1 MDYTELGE
9 KVLRLVG
16 GTGNVASHTNC
27 MTRLRINVEDQA
39 AVDVAGIRALD
50 GVQGVVDGPQLQIVV
65 GPGHAER
72 LREGFGDVLAAAR
85 AAESGSESDVV
96 VALDKVADDV
106 REAELGSLATRTQ
119 AKVKARQTSRLQV
132 ALKHVGNIFIP
143 LFPGFIA
150 CGIIAAIA
158 NIWKLIDPSVT
169 GNPWFLVFAAMGT
182 LLIGSL
188 NLIVGLNTAKEFGGS
203 PVLGFVAGGLPYLP
217 ALAGIAAN
225 PKTGGEAVP
234 LTIPV
239 VGQLSPGLGGVIGVM
254 ATAWLFAA
262 IEKRLRARVPASLD
276 LFVVPVFTVLVG
288 AVVSL
293 FVIMPIAALVM
304 RGVTWFLVDFALEQ
318 GGVFGGFLMSA
329 LFLPLVMLGLHHGL
343 TPVHVQLIADLG
355 YTPLLPILAMAGAGQ
370 DGAAIAIWLKTRNP
384 KLKRIIKGALPLGL
398 VGIGEPLIYGVS
410 LPLFYPFITA
420 CLGAGFGGAF
430 VAWGMEV
437 SGGFGAQTIG
447 LSGVLMTGVISAGGW
462 LWYLGGIA
470 VGALAGFVLT
480 YLFGFKESMESR
492 LA

>member
-1 MDYTELGE
+1 MNYTELGE
-9 KVLRLVG
+9 TILGLVG
-16 GTGNVASHTNC
+16 GPGNVASHTNC

-39 AVDVAGIRALD
+39 AVDVAGIRGLD

-85 AAESGSESDVV
+85 AAESGSEADVV
-96 VALDKVADDV
+96 VAAEKVADDV
-106 REAELGSLATRTQ
+106 REAELDSLATRTQ
-119 AKVKARQTSRLQV
+119 AKMKARQTSRLQV

-225 PKTGGEAVP
+225 PKTGAEAIP

-276 LFVVPVFTVLVG
+276 LFVVPVLTVLVG
-288 AVVSL
+288 A
-293 FVIMPIAALVM
+293 
-304 RGVTWFLVDFALEQ
+304 R
-318 GGVFGGFLMSA
+318 
-329 LFLPLVMLGLHHGL
+329 
-343 TPVHVQLIADLG
+343 
-355 YTPLLPILAMAGAGQ
+355 
-370 DGAAIAIWLKTRNP
+370 
-384 KLKRIIKGALPLGL
+384 
-398 VGIGEPLIYGVS
+398 
-410 LPLFYPFITA
+410 
-420 CLGAGFGGAF
+420 
-430 VAWGMEV
+430 
-437 SGGFGAQTIG
+437 
-447 LSGVLMTGVISAGGW
+447 
-462 LWYLGGIA
+462 
-470 VGALAGFVLT
+470 
-480 YLFGFKESMESR
+480 
-492 LA
+492 